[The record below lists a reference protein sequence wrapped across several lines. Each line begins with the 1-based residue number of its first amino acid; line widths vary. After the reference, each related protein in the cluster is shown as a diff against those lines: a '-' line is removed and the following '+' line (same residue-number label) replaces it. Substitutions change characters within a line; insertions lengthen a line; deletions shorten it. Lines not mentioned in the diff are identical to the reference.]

1 MMNEQGTGFKYAEIM
16 KDVGVEKNGCLPKV
30 IILHLT

>member
-16 KDVGVEKNGCLPKV
+16 KDVGVEKKMDVFPR
-30 IILHLT
+30 